1 MFMIA
6 PPRTFKSGCNRPVS
20 CTSARTFTSIISNSR
35 ERFGSGNAPNV
46 PKPRMLMSRT
56 RPVGTVCSR
65 KPCTSP
71 AARSTSLACARSH
84 GKWFNFSSI
93 LSELNFA
100 GGRRERL
107 QKRKCGPSFWPSS
120 MNDFPIPEDPPVRM
134 TEEKGWSASLDE
146 GTTGEKESTDFC
158 KTGLRPGFVVQT
170 EPIRRNMN
178 SQNNHELIVSGIH
191 LELTPS
197 LKTFVR
203 EKAERL
209 FRHEER
215 IVRIRVELACDRN
228 PAVGV
233 QFKAKGHIQI
243 QGPDMNASVQ
253 ADECHK
259 AVSMLIDKLDR
270 MLQRRHQLHRV
281 KRNHPRP
288 VELNAE
294 IPKAL
299 V

>member
-1 MFMIA
+1 
-6 PPRTFKSGCNRPVS
+6 
-20 CTSARTFTSIISNSR
+20 
-35 ERFGSGNAPNV
+35 
-46 PKPRMLMSRT
+46 
-56 RPVGTVCSR
+56 
-65 KPCTSP
+65 
-71 AARSTSLACARSH
+71 
-84 GKWFNFSSI
+84 
-93 LSELNFA
+93 
-100 GGRRERL
+100 
-107 QKRKCGPSFWPSS
+107 
-120 MNDFPIPEDPPVRM
+120 MNDFPIPEDPPVR
-134 TEEKGWSASLDE
+134 TTAEKGWSASRSE
-146 GTTGEKESTDFC
+146 GTSVDGKSNADLS
-158 KTGLRPGFVVQT
+158 KAGLRPGFVAT

-178 SQNNHELIVSGIH
+178 SQNNNDLIVSGIH

-215 IVRIRVELACDRN
+215 IIRMRVELECDRN

-253 ADECHK
+253 ADDCHK
-259 AVSMLIDKLDR
+259 AVSMLVDKLDR
-270 MLQRRHQLHRV
+270 MLNRRHQLLRV
-281 KRNHPRP
+281 KRNHPHA
-288 VELNAE
+288 VELAAE